1 MVDLVIFD
9 CDGVLV
15 DSEVIAVLAL
25 CEVLTASGVPATASM
40 VQRCFG
46 MKQADI
52 LAIIAS
58 ATGVVIP
65 EGVPDQ
71 IWPATRLRFERQ
83 LKPMP
88 GVARFLER
96 LGDRP
101 RCVAS
106 SSSLERI
113 RLSLRLTGLDGFFGE
128 NVFSSQQV
136 ARGKPAPDL
145 FLFAAERMQVPAAG
159 AVVIEDSIYGVQGAR
174 AAGMRAIGFLGGSHI
189 EPGHGESL
197 ATSGA
202 EAADMSFAEIEHRL
216 FGDALGDP
224 SERTTETA

>member
-15 DSEVIAVLAL
+15 DSEVLSIAAL
-25 CEVLTASGVPATASM
+25 CQVLTAAGVPATVAM
-40 VQRCFG
+40 IQRRFG

-52 LAIIAS
+52 LAAV
-58 ATGVVIP
+58 ARDTGVAIP
-65 EGVPDQ
+65 DEVPAR
-71 IWPATRLRFERQ
+71 IWPATRQRFEGE

-88 GVARFLER
+88 GVASFLER
-96 LGDRP
+96 LGRRP

-128 NVFSSQQV
+128 HVFSSQQV

-145 FLFAAERMQVPAAG
+145 FLFAAERMGIPATG
-159 AVVIEDSIYGVQGAR
+159 AVVIEDSIYGVRGAR

-189 EPGHGESL
+189 EPGHSATL
-197 ATSGA
+197 AASGA
-202 EAADMSFAEIEHRL
+202 EAAEASFAAIERRL
-216 FGDALGDP
+216 FGPPPG
-224 SERTTETA
+224 